1 LVRVV
6 FLSQFYDIIKNGKK
20 EYLGEKAEKTPF
32 KTIKKL
38 YESSKC
44 YVIWGHNLLKKTVK
58 TAKNCRNTYLT
69 EILTQQKYLPNRNTY
84 PTEIL
89 TQQKYLPNRN
99 TYPTEILTQQK
110 YLPNRNT
117 YLTEILT

>member
-1 LVRVV
+1 MVRVV

-69 EILTQQKYLPNRNTY
+69 EILTQQKYLPNRDIVELGNDRIEIMLTY
-84 PTEIL
+84 INICL
-89 TQQKYLPNRN
+89 C
-99 TYPTEILTQQK
+99 
-110 YLPNRNT
+110 
-117 YLTEILT
+117 

>member
-58 TAKNCRNTYLT
+58 TAKTA

-89 TQQKYLPNRN
+89 TQQGHS
-99 TYPTEILTQQK
+99 
-110 YLPNRNT
+110 
-117 YLTEILT
+117 